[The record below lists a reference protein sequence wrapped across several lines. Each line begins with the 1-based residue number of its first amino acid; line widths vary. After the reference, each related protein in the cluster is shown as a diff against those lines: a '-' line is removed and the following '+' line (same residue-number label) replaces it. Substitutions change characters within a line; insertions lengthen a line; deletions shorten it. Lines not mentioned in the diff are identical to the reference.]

1 MRGAIKSYNA
11 IVFEFVTSGYLGNL
25 PGDPAG
31 GKTRVV
37 TQNSDGALF
46 WVGQQSNG
54 GTFTPIWEPGSSGFY
69 DFGSLT
75 MARTLGSDPNQVL
88 KPGRKVIVGAPHHSA
103 LPFREA
109 SDKIGADRAHWTR
122 GGVDVFAPGSQ
133 SLAHLRALAAVRPG
147 AEDAPAEPRHRER
160 RGQRHRPSES
170 GFDAARGGGDVRVCR
185 R

>member
-1 MRGAIKSYNA
+1 MRGAIKRYNA
-11 IVFEFVTSGYLGNL
+11 IAFEFVTSGYLGNL

-88 KPGRKVIVGAPHHSA
+88 KPGRKVIVGAPHPRPPDRPAS
-103 LPFREA
+103 PSESFR
-109 SDKIGADRAHWTR
+109 
-122 GGVDVFAPGSQ
+122 Q
-133 SLAHLRALAAVRPG
+133 N
-147 AEDAPAEPRHRER
+147 R
-160 RGQRHRPSES
+160 RGQGISDTWWRRCLCPGISVSRPPTSS
-170 GFDAARGGGDVRVCR
+170 CSSLFRS
-185 R
+185 

>member
-88 KPGRKVIVGAPHHSA
+88 KPGRKVIVGAPHDSA
-103 LPFREA
+103 LPSESFR
-109 SDKIGADRAHWTR
+109 
-122 GGVDVFAPGSQ
+122 Q
-133 SLAHLRALAAVRPG
+133 N
-147 AEDAPAEPRHRER
+147 R
-160 RGQRHRPSES
+160 RGQGTLDTWWRRCLCPAISVSRPPTSS
-170 GFDAARGGGDVRVCR
+170 CSSSSRS
-185 R
+185 